1 MLFALRVLL
10 VLLRVLKKN
19 TLERYTLWKVG
30 FRKYFLKEQMIS
42 SCAPWFQRSS
52 PRGVILQM
60 VSPYAPGS
68 RRRSPRG
75 RSCSPASS
83 PPSTPPPPPHPS
95 PSGSP
100 SRSTSET
107 QESHLDVCLPYF
119 WYQTILSCLFV
130 NEIKAWDRFS
140 SISCHTS
147 CVGHTDGQWPSHNLC
162 MFTIFHNY
170 TYFWNVIVLQY

>member
-10 VLLRVLKKN
+10 VLLRVLKKD
-19 TLERYTLWKVG
+19 TLERYPLWKVG

-68 RRRSPRG
+68 RRRSPQG

-119 WYQTILSCLFV
+119 WYQTILSCLFC
-130 NEIKAWDRFS
+130 KWDK
-140 SISCHTS
+140 SIRQVFFHFLP
-147 CVGHTDGQWPSHNLC
+147 HILC
-162 MFTIFHNY
+162 W
-170 TYFWNVIVLQY
+170 TYRWSMTQSQFMYVYHLS